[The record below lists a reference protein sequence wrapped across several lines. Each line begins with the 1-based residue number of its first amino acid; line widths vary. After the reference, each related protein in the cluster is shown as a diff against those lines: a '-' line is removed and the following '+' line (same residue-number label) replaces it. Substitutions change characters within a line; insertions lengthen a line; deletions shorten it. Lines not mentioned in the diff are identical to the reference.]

1 MGGDGGCIATQRE
14 FMRGTYGSAH
24 SKGGWAQGQNHGS
37 GTTGG
42 DAEHGDFT
50 VRRRAIRVR
59 SCALT
64 GDALKA
70 PVVSDAFGQL
80 FNKLDVLEQLS
91 SKSLPEAFSHIRGLR
106 DLIDVKSTPPK
117 GSETDYVHGDGAPF
131 CQCPL
136 TGASFD
142 GSEPFVVVRTTGW
155 LIAQKAIS
163 ELGEEA
169 LQDEYGPFTKEDLVL
184 AAPDPDDV
192 REASRALAEKRAA
205 AKAKK
210 KAAKRAKGT
219 AVDAPVPKKKKVAPP
234 SVGAAAD
241 IARQA
246 REKTE
251 ADHTQNPELG
261 AMFHSDKT
269 NSKPDAAT
277 LFAATAPRRY
287 NLN

>member
-1 MGGDGGCIATQRE
+1 M
-14 FMRGTYGSAH
+14 
-24 SKGGWAQGQNHGS
+24 
-37 GTTGG
+37 
-42 DAEHGDFT
+42 
-50 VRRRAIRVR
+50 
-59 SCALT
+59 
-64 GDALKA
+64 
-70 PVVSDAFGQL
+70 
-80 FNKLDVLEQLS
+80 
-91 SKSLPEAFSHIRGLR
+91 
-106 DLIDVKSTPPK
+106 
-117 GSETDYVHGDGAPF
+117 
-131 CQCPL
+131 
-136 TGASFD
+136 
-142 GSEPFVVVRTTGW
+142 
-155 LIAQKAIS
+155 
-163 ELGEEA
+163 
-169 LQDEYGPFTKEDLVL
+169 QDEYGPFAKEDVVV

-210 KAAKRAKGT
+210 KAAKRAKAGVV
-219 AVDAPVPKKKKVAPP
+219 ADAPVPKKKKVAPP

-261 AMFHSDKT
+261 AMFHSDAT

>member
-1 MGGDGGCIATQRE
+1 M
-14 FMRGTYGSAH
+14 
-24 SKGGWAQGQNHGS
+24 
-37 GTTGG
+37 
-42 DAEHGDFT
+42 
-50 VRRRAIRVR
+50 
-59 SCALT
+59 
-64 GDALKA
+64 
-70 PVVSDAFGQL
+70 
-80 FNKLDVLEQLS
+80 
-91 SKSLPEAFSHIRGLR
+91 
-106 DLIDVKSTPPK
+106 
-117 GSETDYVHGDGAPF
+117 
-131 CQCPL
+131 
-136 TGASFD
+136 
-142 GSEPFVVVRTTGW
+142 
-155 LIAQKAIS
+155 
-163 ELGEEA
+163 
-169 LQDEYGPFTKEDLVL
+169 QDEYGPFTKEDVVL

-210 KAAKRAKGT
+210 KAAKRAKAGV
-219 AVDAPVPKKKKVAPP
+219 VDEKPEKKKRKAAPP

-261 AMFHSDKT
+261 AMFHSDET